1 MDDRTQTIIAR
12 IQTEIRRRDLRAG
25 ERLGSERELAER
37 FGEPRSALRA
47 ALEVLE
53 ADDRIRRTM
62 GRQGGIFVSDGRIER
77 HLNTILGVP
86 EMLRQ
91 QGMRSGTRI
100 LRSTVELAGPAE
112 QRALHL
118 ASGSNVFRI
127 VRERAANSVPW
138 SLDTS
143 VIPADLT
150 PGLLSHD
157 LTRSLYEILRTEY
170 GLEPEHAEET
180 IDVLEADSYVASVL
194 GIPTG
199 ASLVQIYRTTI
210 ATNGAVMEFAH
221 DLFRGDRTR
230 VHLRRFGAR
239 WKRAAIE

>member
-1 MDDRTQTIIAR
+1 MDDRTQRIIAR
-12 IQTEIRRRDLRAG
+12 IQTEIRRGDLRAG

-37 FGEPRSALRA
+37 FAEPRSALRA

-53 ADDRIRRTM
+53 AQDLIRRTM
-62 GRQGGIFVSDGRIER
+62 GRQGGVFVSDGRIER

-91 QGMRSGTRI
+91 QGMRSSTSI
-100 LRSTVELAGPAE
+100 LRSTVELAGPGE

-118 ASGSNVFRI
+118 PSGANVYRI
-127 VRERAANSVPW
+127 VRVREANGRPW

-143 VIPADLT
+143 VVPADLT

-170 GLEPEHAEET
+170 GLEAEHAEET
-180 IDVLEADSYVASVL
+180 IDVQEADSYVASVL
-194 GIPTG
+194 GIETG
-199 ASLVQIYRTTI
+199 SSLVQIWRTTI

-239 WKRAAIE
+239 WKRVGSE